1 MSVPA
6 STSGVAAPAHATAP
20 APSTAPRNVPAL
32 LVKLLAEDF
41 TGAVEVSGSP
51 GGTIHLRR
59 GLVIAVD
66 TPNAPSVETLLIR
79 SGRIDEAGWAAA
91 VTQRTTAGEA
101 ADVDLN
107 AVLTGRGLIGHG
119 ELEAVCIAAVY
130 DAAFAMA
137 LSPAEGWTVH
147 EAAVPPELV
156 TCPGESPRTLA
167 EETTRRINA
176 LTQAWGAPLAELA
189 AVRCRP
195 AARID
200 PGALSTRQQAV
211 LLAANGRRTP
221 RDIAFFLGCGVF
233 PAMQDI
239 ARLRAR
245 RLVEWEAPRTAALP
259 ITARVTT
266 PAEVQVGGTHILPRR
281 TRRDRHG
288 ENGAGSETTEG
299 KDSP

>member
-6 STSGVAAPAHATAP
+6 LFA
-20 APSTAPRNVPAL
+20 
-32 LVKLLAEDF
+32 KLLAENF
-41 TGAVEVSGSP
+41 TGAVEVSGVP
-51 GGTIHLRR
+51 GGTIHLRH

-91 VTQRTTAGEA
+91 VTRHA
-101 ADVDLN
+101 AAEGREGDLN
-107 AVLTGRGLIGHG
+107 AVLTGLGLIGQG

-137 LSPAEGWTVH
+137 LNPAGGWTVH
-147 EAAVPPELV
+147 EAAVPPELAA
-156 TCPGESPRTLA
+156 CPGESPRTLA

-176 LTQAWGAPLAELA
+176 LSHSWGASPAELA

-200 PGALSTRQQAV
+200 PGTLSARQQAV

-233 PAMQDI
+233 PAMLAI

-259 ITARVTT
+259 ITARHAT
-266 PAEVQVGGTHILPRR
+266 PAPAPAQAQAPAGGTHVLPRR
-281 TRRDRHG
+281 QRRDRHG
-288 ENGAGSETTEG
+288 EDGAGSESTEG
-299 KDSP
+299 KGSS